1 MMMEKSE
8 LQRRWLARFLMF
20 AGTGI
25 VLVILSSC
33 VTSAECPPQP
43 EWMSSPEAEGYYVG
57 VGSADSGNPAEDRPV
72 AESRA
77 RADLATR
84 ISVQISSEM
93 LVETESSSEGGYEQ
107 RVQELVNQ
115 SVEKNIQ
122 DIETADTY
130 YCRDMGTWVYVRLS
144 KERWQK
150 IQAERRAEVLQR
162 VKDLLDPV
170 LLDNNS
176 PFATRI
182 ERLNRSYELITESSL
197 GEKIIGQIGTE
208 SGNVSDIIRS
218 SLNNHIGGLEVRMD
232 TQQFSIEVGTPFA
245 ASGRLTSSS
254 TGTIG
259 NLQMSAVTKEGE
271 TITSAQTDQSGR
283 FTLQMPEGFTN
294 AGELNL
300 IVKPAL
306 NIAEPFENEAVQA
319 EVPNAELVVMVDRIT
334 AGLIVAV
341 QNSQSGRTIVDEMRA
356 LFSEQ
361 ELPFRFVSNEQPGGY
376 NLKVTVFVEDYPR
389 VIENAPL
396 MARVW
401 AVVSLEKGGKSFY
414 SHESQAVKDGG
425 ITLEQAHSR
434 ALNKLLLQ
442 MRQDNRM
449 FDKLRSA
456 LDET

>member
-1 MMMEKSE
+1 MMMEKTD
-8 LQRRWLARFLMF
+8 LQRTWLARFLMF
-20 AGTGI
+20 AGAGI
-25 VLVILSSC
+25 VLSILFSC
-33 VTSAECPPQP
+33 ATSAECPPQP

-84 ISVQISSEM
+84 ISVQISSDM
-93 LVETESSSEGGYEQ
+93 LVETESSSAGGYEQ

-122 DIETADTY
+122 DIETVDTY

-144 KERWQK
+144 KEKWQR
-150 IQAERRAEVLQR
+150 IQEERRAEVLQR
-162 VKDLLDPV
+162 IKDLLDPV
-170 LLDNNS
+170 LTDGNS

-182 ERLNRSYELITESSL
+182 ERLNRSYELIMESSL
-197 GEKIIGQIGTE
+197 GEKIIGQIGLE

-232 TQQFSIEVGTPFA
+232 RQEFSIEVGTPFA
-245 ASGRLTSSS
+245 VSGRLFSSS

-259 NLQMSAVTKEGE
+259 TLQMDVVTKDGE
-271 TITSAQTDQSGR
+271 MIMSSQTDQSGR
-283 FTLQMPEGFTN
+283 FTLQMPEGFSR

-300 IVKPAL
+300 IVRPSL
-306 NIAEPFENEAVQA
+306 NITDYFDRDVIQA
-319 EVPNAELVVMVDRIT
+319 ELPNAELVVMVDKIT
-334 AGLIVAV
+334 AGLIVDV

-361 ELPFRFVSNEQPGGY
+361 ELPFRFVPDEQSRGY
-376 NLKVTVFVEDYPR
+376 NLKVTVFLEDFPR

-396 MARVW
+396 MSKAW
-401 AVVSLEKGGKSFY
+401 AVVSLEKSGKSFY

-434 ALNKLLLQ
+434 VLNKLLLQ
-442 MRQDNRM
+442 MRQDSRM

>member
-1 MMMEKSE
+1 MMMEKTY
-8 LQRRWLARFLMF
+8 LQCKWIARFLMF
-20 AGTGI
+20 AGTGM
-25 VLVILSSC
+25 VLLILSSC
-33 VTSAECPPQP
+33 ATSAACPPQP
-43 EWMSSPEAEGYYVG
+43 EWISSPEAEGYYVG

-84 ISVQISSEM
+84 ISVQISSDM
-93 LVETESSSEGGYEQ
+93 LVETESSSTGGYEQ

-122 DIETADTY
+122 DIETVDTY

-144 KERWQK
+144 KAKWQK
-150 IQAERRAEVLQR
+150 IQEERRAEVLQR

-170 LLDNNS
+170 LLDGNS
-176 PFATRI
+176 PFATRV

-197 GEKIIGQIGTE
+197 GEKIIGQIGAE
-208 SGNVSDIIRS
+208 SGNVSDIIKS
-218 SLNNHIGGLEVRMD
+218 ILNNHIGGLEVRMD
-232 TQQFSIEVGTPFA
+232 RQEFSIEVGTPFA
-245 ASGRLTSSS
+245 ASGRLVSSS

-259 NLQMSAVTKEGE
+259 NLRMSAVTKDGE
-271 TITSAQTDQSGR
+271 MITSAQTDQSGR
-283 FTLQMPEGFTN
+283 FTLQMPEGFSR

-300 IVKPAL
+300 IVKPSL
-306 NIAEPFENEAVQA
+306 NFAGYFEGDVIQA
-319 EVPNAELVVMVDRIT
+319 EVPNAELVVMVDKIT

-361 ELPFRFVSNEQPGGY
+361 ELPFRFVPDEQTSGY
-376 NLKVTVFVEDYPR
+376 NLKVTVFVEDFPR

-396 MARVW
+396 MSRAW

-434 ALNKLLLQ
+434 ALNKLMLQ
-442 MRQDNRM
+442 MSQDNRM